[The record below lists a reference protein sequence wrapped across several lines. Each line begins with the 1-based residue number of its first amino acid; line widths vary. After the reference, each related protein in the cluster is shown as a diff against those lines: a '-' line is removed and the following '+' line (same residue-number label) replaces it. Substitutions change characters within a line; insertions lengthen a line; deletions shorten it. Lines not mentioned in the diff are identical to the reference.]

1 MALPRR
7 SMLFFHTALPPTS
20 HCTSYEMRAKFFF
33 YFFIFLLFLFF
44 LSIAV
49 SMFSYLLYY
58 SFISRCSSIKLVIF
72 YFHRR
77 IKYSSWIAIVCCLLF
92 CFLSQSAKISG
103 FPFWCIP
110 EAWQIAWMISRRIHT
125 HTKWMWCDIACWN
138 MRILQESFFLAHANM
153 LAIGDHS
160 RLFAFK
166 IKLEL

>member
-92 CFLSQSAKISG
+92 CFLSQVQKYRVFRFDAFQKHG
-103 FPFWCIP
+103 KLRGWYLG
-110 EAWQIAWMISRRIHT
+110 AYT
-125 HTKWMWCDIACWN
+125 HTPNGCHV
-138 MRILQESFFLAHANM
+138 ILHAEIWEYYRNHFF
-153 LAIGDHS
+153 
-160 RLFAFK
+160 
-166 IKLEL
+166 